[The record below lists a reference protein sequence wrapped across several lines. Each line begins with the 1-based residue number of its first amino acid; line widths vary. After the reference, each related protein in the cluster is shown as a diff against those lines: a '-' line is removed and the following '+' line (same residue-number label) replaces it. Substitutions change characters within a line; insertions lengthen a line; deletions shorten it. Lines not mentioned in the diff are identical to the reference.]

1 MSLFTSFPSI
11 SPTGPSSS
19 LSSPSSS
26 FATGAG
32 PRGSASA
39 SRLSDLYP
47 YAPDGSLALS
57 SNGVGARSS
66 VGPPPSLQIGGPKV
80 AVKSHKHK
88 HDDQQK
94 HHHHHHHH
102 KDGHHHHHHYH
113 KHGDKD
119 STNET
124 LAALVMDHPDVLADI
139 LALNKSF
146 RKDGVTALL
155 PETMWAYAV
164 MLDIPAIP
172 FSDYMSQVVPV
183 EDASDIQRIRDGYV
197 ALLAEIV
204 LDKARADKADQ
215 VADADLTQEY
225 ADAYYQPSDR
235 TTTTTTEI
243 DIEYDE
249 EDDEDGDEEQSF
261 EEALAMALLGP

>member
-1 MSLFTSFPSI
+1 
-11 SPTGPSSS
+11 
-19 LSSPSSS
+19 
-26 FATGAG
+26 
-32 PRGSASA
+32 
-39 SRLSDLYP
+39 
-47 YAPDGSLALS
+47 
-57 SNGVGARSS
+57 
-66 VGPPPSLQIGGPKV
+66 
-80 AVKSHKHK
+80 
-88 HDDQQK
+88 
-94 HHHHHHHH
+94 
-102 KDGHHHHHHYH
+102 
-113 KHGDKD
+113 
-119 STNET
+119 
-124 LAALVMDHPDVLADI
+124 MDHPDVLADI

-146 RKDGVTALL
+146 RKDGATALL
-155 PETMWAYAV
+155 PETLWAYAV

-172 FSDYMSQVVPV
+172 FSDYMSQVVPL

-235 TTTTTTEI
+235 TTTEI